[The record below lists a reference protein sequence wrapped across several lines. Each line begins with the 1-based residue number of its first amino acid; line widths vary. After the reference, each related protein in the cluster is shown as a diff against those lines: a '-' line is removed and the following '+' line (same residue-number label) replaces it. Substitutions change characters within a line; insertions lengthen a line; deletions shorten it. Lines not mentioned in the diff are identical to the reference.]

1 MANVHGL
8 FSNRGKKDDEND
20 DDDDDTNNRYV
31 GGIGA
36 RGGGRYEWSRMYC
49 IEHIETYI
57 LYIARSSC
65 SNHSDLFVVVSLH
78 TLLPN
83 YIVD

>member
-8 FSNRGKKDDEND
+8 FSNKKKKDDNDD

-36 RGGGRYEWSRMYC
+36 RGGGR
-49 IEHIETYI
+49 
-57 LYIARSSC
+57 
-65 SNHSDLFVVVSLH
+65 
-78 TLLPN
+78 
-83 YIVD
+83 